1 MGSRLL
7 HFFGGN
13 PLDENFA
20 LGFSLRRIR
29 SSYTGYCIEV
39 RRSSDNATLNIGFD
53 SSGYLDISTLLS
65 FVGSGS
71 GFVKTWYNQSILLQ
85 DAIQLTNANQPNI
98 VNSGT
103 LRIEGGKACIFFD
116 GINDSLM
123 VTTATLNTYISMYA
137 VCKCTIAK
145 PFLFEHSAD
154 VNSNSGFAFHGSV
167 SALWGFNRNN
177 NLHYAIG
184 NPTNWAG
191 SSRILATLIYNSTL
205 QNAYKNRIIVN
216 NGTVVNSLRPN
227 TSISTSFNIFSR
239 NGTLIFGEGSL
250 QEIIIYNDTT
260 GSNRTITES
269 NILNYWGI

>member
-7 HFFGGN
+7 HFFGEN
-13 PLDENFA
+13 PLGEDFA
-20 LGFSLRRIR
+20 LGFSLRRLR

-39 RRSSDNATLNIGFD
+39 RRSSDNTTLNIGFD
-53 SSGYLDISTLLS
+53 SSGYLDIVTLLS

-137 VCKCTIAK
+137 ICKCTIAK
-145 PFLFEHSAD
+145 PFLFEHSA
-154 VNSNSGFAFHGSV
+154 NANTNSGFFFYGSNNA
-167 SALWGFNRNN
+167 SWLFNR
-177 NLHYAIG
+177 LSSIHYG
-184 NPTNWAG
+184 FGVSNWAG

-205 QNAYKNRIIVN
+205 QNYYKNGVLCN
-216 NGTVVNSLRPN
+216 NGSIANSFRAN

-239 NGTLIFGEGSL
+239 NSTTLLSEGSI
-250 QEIIIYNDTT
+250 QELIIYNDST
-260 GSNRTITES
+260 GISRITNEA

>member
-7 HFFGGN
+7 HFFGEN

-65 FVGSGS
+65 FVASGS
-71 GFVKTWYNQSILLQ
+71 GYVKTWYNQSTLLQ
-85 DAIQLTNANQPNI
+85 NATQLTNANQPNI
-98 VNSGT
+98 VNNGT
-103 LRIEGGKACIFFD
+103 LRTEGGKACMFFD
-116 GINDSLM
+116 GVNDNLR

-145 PFLFEHSAD
+145 PFLFEHSA
-154 VNSNSGFAFHGSV
+154 NANTNSGFYFFGTNNAS
-167 SALWGFNRNN
+167 WIFNR
-177 NLHYAIG
+177 LSSIHYG
-184 NPTNWAG
+184 FGVSNWAG

-216 NGTVVNSLRPN
+216 NGTVVGSLRPN

-239 NGTLIFGEGSL
+239 NSTTLLSEGSI
-250 QEIIIYNDTT
+250 QELIIYNDST
-260 GSNRTITES
+260 GISRITNEA

>member
-13 PLDENFA
+13 PLDEDFA
-20 LGFSLRRIR
+20 LGFSLRRLR
-29 SSYTGYCIEV
+29 SSYSGYCIEV
-39 RRSSDNATLNIGFD
+39 RRSSDNTTLNIGFD
-53 SSGYLDISTLLS
+53 SSGYLDIVTLLS

-145 PFLFEHSAD
+145 PFLFEHSAN
-154 VNSNSGFAFHGSV
+154 VNTNSGFYFYGTNNASWF
-167 SALWGFNRNN
+167 FNR
-177 NLHYAIG
+177 LSTIHYAYG
-184 NPTNWAG
+184 VSNWTG
-191 SSRILATLIYNSTL
+191 SSRILATLIYNSTQ
-205 QNAYKNRIIVN
+205 QNFYKNGVLGN
-216 NGTVVNSLRPN
+216 NGGIVNSLRPN

>member
-13 PLDENFA
+13 HLGEDFA
-20 LGFSLRRIR
+20 LGFSLRRLR
-29 SSYTGYCIEV
+29 SSYSGYCIEV
-39 RRSSDNATLNIGFD
+39 RRSSDNTTLNIGFD
-53 SSGYLDISTLLS
+53 SSGYLDIVTLLS

-71 GFVKTWYNQSILLQ
+71 GYVKTWYNQSTLLQ

-98 VNSGT
+98 VNNGT
-103 LRIEGGKACIFFD
+103 LRTEGGKACIFFD

-145 PFLFEHSAD
+145 PFLFEHSA
-154 VNSNSGFAFHGSV
+154 NTNTNSGFFFYGSNN
-167 SALWGFNRNN
+167 SSWFFNR
-177 NLHYAIG
+177 LSAIDYAYG
-184 NPTNWAG
+184 VSNWTG
-191 SSRILATLIYNSTL
+191 SSRILATLIYNST
-205 QNAYKNRIIVN
+205 QKNFYKNGVLGN
-216 NGTVVNSLRPN
+216 NGNGNSLIPN

-239 NGTLIFGEGSL
+239 NGTLVFGEGSL

>member
-71 GFVKTWYNQSILLQ
+71 GYVKTWYNQSTLLQ

-98 VNSGT
+98 VNNGT
-103 LRIEGGKACIFFD
+103 LRTEGGKACIFFD

-145 PFLFEHSAD
+145 PFLFEHSA
-154 VNSNSGFAFHGSV
+154 NANTNSGFYFYGTNNASWF
-167 SALWGFNRNN
+167 FNRFSVI
-177 NLHYAIG
+177 HYAYG
-184 NPTNWAG
+184 VSNWTG
-191 SSRILATLIYNSTL
+191 SSRILATLIYNSTQ
-205 QNAYKNRIIVN
+205 QNFYKNGVLGN
-216 NGTVVNSLRPN
+216 NGGIVNSLRPN

>member
-7 HFFGGN
+7 HFFGEN

-65 FVGSGS
+65 FVASGS
-71 GFVKTWYNQSILLQ
+71 GYVKTWYNQSTLLQ
-85 DAIQLTNANQPNI
+85 NATQLTNANQPNI
-98 VNSGT
+98 VNNGT
-103 LRIEGGKACIFFD
+103 LRTEGGKACMFFD
-116 GINDSLM
+116 GVNDNLR

-145 PFLFEHSAD
+145 PFLFEHSA
-154 VNSNSGFAFHGSV
+154 NANTNSGFYFFGSNNA
-167 SALWGFNRNN
+167 SWIFNR
-177 NLHYAIG
+177 LSSIHYG
-184 NPTNWAG
+184 FGVSNWAG

-216 NGTVVNSLRPN
+216 NGTVVGSLRPN

-239 NGTLIFGEGSL
+239 NSTTLLSEGSI
-250 QEIIIYNDTT
+250 QELIIYNDST
-260 GSNRTITES
+260 GISRITNEA

>member
-20 LGFSLRRIR
+20 IGLSLRRIR

-65 FVGSGS
+65 FVASGS
-71 GFVKTWYNQSILLQ
+71 GYVKTWYNQSTLLQ
-85 DAIQLTNANQPNI
+85 NATQLTNANQPNI
-98 VNSGT
+98 VNNGT
-103 LRIEGGKACIFFD
+103 LRTEGGKACIFFD

-145 PFLFEHSAD
+145 PFLFEHSA
-154 VNSNSGFAFHGSV
+154 NANTNSGFFFYGTNNASW
-167 SALWGFNRNN
+167 LFNR
-177 NLHYAIG
+177 LSAIHYAYG
-184 NPTNWAG
+184 VSNWTG
-191 SSRILATLIYNSTL
+191 SSRILATLIYNSTQ
-205 QNAYKNRIIVN
+205 QNFYKNGVLGN
-216 NGTVVNSLRPN
+216 NGGIVYSLIPN

>member
-20 LGFSLRRIR
+20 LGFSLRRLR
-29 SSYTGYCIEV
+29 SSYSGYCIEV

-145 PFLFEHSAD
+145 PFLFEHSA
-154 VNSNSGFAFHGSV
+154 NANTNSGFYFYGTNNASWF
-167 SALWGFNRNN
+167 FNRFFVI
-177 NLHYAIG
+177 HYAYG
-184 NPTNWAG
+184 VSNWTG
-191 SSRILATLIYNSTL
+191 SSRILATLIYNSTQ
-205 QNAYKNRIIVN
+205 QNFYKNGFLGN
-216 NGTVVNSLRPN
+216 NGGIVNSLRPN

>member
-20 LGFSLRRIR
+20 LGLSLRRIR

-65 FVGSGS
+65 FVNSGS
-71 GFVKTWYNQSILLQ
+71 GYVKTWYNQSTLLQ
-85 DAIQLTNANQPNI
+85 DAIQLTNDNQPNI
-98 VNSGT
+98 VNNGT
-103 LRIEGGKACIFFD
+103 LRTEGGKACMFFD
-116 GINDSLM
+116 GVNDNLM
-123 VTTATLNTYISMYA
+123 VTTATLNTYISMYI
-137 VCKCTIAK
+137 VCKNTIAK
-145 PFLFEHSAD
+145 PFFFEHSAN

-167 SALWGFNRNN
+167 NVVWGFNRNN
-177 NLHYAIG
+177 NFHYAIG
-184 NPTNWAG
+184 DTTNWAG

-239 NGTLIFGEGSL
+239 NGTAFFSEGTL
-250 QEIIIYNDTT
+250 QELIIYNDTT
-260 GSNRTITES
+260 GSNRTITEA